1 MSWQGDKGW
10 ADQFMPDIKS
20 VLGRHLLGEASL
32 AEDAK
37 HATDLVVLQM
47 KDLRIAVRMRRRKY
61 AENQYYVG
69 QFTIRTERRSGAKTE
84 LAKLIEGWGDY
95 YFYGFEGLHDGQLG
109 IWHLIDL
116 KEFRLGYMRLLVDC
130 ERGTFPGEQ
139 IKNPDGGS
147 SGCGFSYEWFSPALV
162 VASGCGIN
170 NDSMVAEPAF

>member
-32 AEDAK
+32 TEDAK

-61 AENQYYVG
+61 AENQHYLG
-69 QFTIRTERRSGAKTE
+69 QFTIRTERRSGVKTE

-116 KEFRLGYMRLLVDC
+116 KEFRLGYMRLLIKC
-130 ERGTFPGEQ
+130 ERGTCPGEQ
-139 IKNPDGGS
+139 IKNSDGGS
-147 SGCGFSYEWFSPALV
+147 SGCGFSYEWFLPSLV

-170 NDSMVAEPAF
+170 SDSMVAEPAF

>member
-32 AEDAK
+32 TEDAK
-37 HATDLVVLQM
+37 HATDIVVLQM

-61 AENQYYVG
+61 AENQHYLG
-69 QFTIRTERRSGAKTE
+69 QFTIRTERRSGVKTE

-116 KEFRLGYMRLLVDC
+116 KEFRLGYMRLLIKC
-130 ERGTFPGEQ
+130 ERGTCPGEQ
-139 IKNPDGGS
+139 IKNADGGS
-147 SGCGFSYEWFSPALV
+147 SGCGFSYEWFLPSLV

-170 NDSMVAEPAF
+170 SDSMVAEPAF